1 MTSDNPWT
9 EIQIPKG
16 ATALK
21 MRRVIDG
28 AWDFFWARSVDRK
41 YLLVLSHDAQSVPSR
56 RPPRLRGLEV
66 KIVKQNNSG
75 KRLLMFRLLD
85 SAHRDIFH
93 QFCNDIIASTDSAK
107 TEKET
112 VDMVLVRTWRWHY
125 LLRTGKK
132 GLLSLEQQ
140 KGLIGELL
148 VLEYHL
154 IPNLPVLDAVL
165 SWRGPL
171 NVNAPKD
178 FEIGRLCIEAK
189 TRRGTA
195 APHVVISSEHQ
206 LDSEGID
213 ALFLHV
219 VELDSIPSDIGN
231 GFSLTDVTQRVQS
244 RIAEFGNETVD
255 ALEIRLAASG
265 FRWEDDYS
273 NSLWIEGKRHLY
285 QVTDRFPRI
294 VSWGLKSGV
303 TNVKYSV
310 ALTDCEPFRRTDKD
324 LAQALEEMRNG

>member
-1 MTSDNPWT
+1 MTSDNPWA
-9 EIQIPKG
+9 EIQIPEG
-16 ATALK
+16 TTALK
-21 MRRVIDG
+21 MRRVDVEG
-28 AWDFFWARSVDRK
+28 TWDFFWARSDDRK
-41 YLLVLSHDAQSVPSR
+41 YLLVLSHDVHSVPPR
-56 RPPRLRGLEV
+56 RPPHLRGLEV

-85 SAHRDIFH
+85 SAHRDIFR
-93 QFCNDIIASTDSAK
+93 QFCNDIIASTDSTE
-107 TEKET
+107 TEKEA
-112 VDMVLVRTWRWHY
+112 VDTVLVRTWRWHY

-154 IPNLPVLDAVL
+154 IPNLSALDAVL
-165 SWRGPL
+165 SWQGPL
-171 NVNAPKD
+171 NAPKD

-195 APHVVISSEHQ
+195 SPHIVINSEHQ
-206 LDSEGID
+206 LDSAGID

-219 VELDSIPSDIGN
+219 AELDSISSDIGN
-231 GFSLTDVTQRVQS
+231 GFSLTDVALRVQS

-273 NSLWIEGKRHLY
+273 NSLWIEGERYLY
-285 QVTDRFPRI
+285 RVTDRFPRI

-303 TNVKYSV
+303 TKVTYSV
-310 ALTDCEPFRRTDKD
+310 ALADCEPFRNTGQD
-324 LAQALEEMRNG
+324 LAQALKEMKNG